1 MIWVCKEHG
10 INKSLEVTGLVP
22 FNLLVDMVVNED
34 IKHVATDW
42 QLDLF
47 KDIRQK
53 TLFVV

>member
-1 MIWVCKEHG
+1 MCKEHG